1 MSQLFASGGQS
12 IGVTASTS
20 VLPMNKSQLI
30 PSSLGNQIYISLVG
44 RKEEV
49 GRSRPDEGERPE
61 SSQTCRLTLESRA
74 AERPSN
80 HEGRSQADYSQG
92 AAWLPYF
99 THGGIHNPSS
109 TDSSQGKSPALS
121 ADQKYHLQAL
131 ACTLSLLVTPCC

>member
-20 VLPMNKSQLI
+20 VFPVNKSQLI
-30 PSSLGNQIYISLVG
+30 PSSLGNQINNYISLVG

-61 SSQTCRLTLESRA
+61 SSQTCTLTLESRVA
-74 AERPSN
+74 GRPST

-92 AAWLPYF
+92 GAWLPHF
-99 THGGIHNPSS
+99 TQGGIHNPSRA
-109 TDSSQGKSPALS
+109 DSSQGKYQLS
-121 ADQKYHLQAL
+121 QLIRSIIYKLWH
-131 ACTLSLLVTPCC
+131 TLCHCW